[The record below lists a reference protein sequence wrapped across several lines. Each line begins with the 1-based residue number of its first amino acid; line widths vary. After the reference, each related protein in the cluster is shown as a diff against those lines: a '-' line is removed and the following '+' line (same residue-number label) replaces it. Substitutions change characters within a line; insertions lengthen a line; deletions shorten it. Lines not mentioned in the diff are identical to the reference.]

1 MSLKLKEENEVVSF
15 ERLMEDDSL
24 IVDELALVDLN
35 IRKEIFGV
43 LDYFFSFL
51 KKNENKK
58 PIMDFFDVRSYV

>member
-43 LDYFFSFL
+43 LDYFFSFK

>member
-1 MSLKLKEENEVVSF
+1 MSLKLKEENEVVVSF

-43 LDYFFSFL
+43 LDYFFSF
-51 KKNENKK
+51 
-58 PIMDFFDVRSYV
+58 